1 MKVRLGLLFC
11 GAVLMAAAPVWADKA
26 PLGSG
31 KDSDKTEIAGSS
43 SLGLKADGAA
53 ADIHLTG
60 WGSNSDDSGT
70 NWILRSRE
78 RRIGD
83 GTTGNGIP
91 KSQKRSNLNMA
102 FGNRN
107 KPEKKPGRAG
117 FVEARLEE
125 LRRRWEAATD
135 EREKAEVSEQIR
147 EWQSFRPERS
157 APSGGRR

>member
-1 MKVRLGLLFC
+1 
-11 GAVLMAAAPVWADKA
+11 
-26 PLGSG
+26 
-31 KDSDKTEIAGSS
+31 
-43 SLGLKADGAA
+43 
-53 ADIHLTG
+53 
-60 WGSNSDDSGT
+60 
-70 NWILRSRE
+70 
-78 RRIGD
+78 
-83 GTTGNGIP
+83 
-91 KSQKRSNLNMA
+91 MA